1 MKNSKIV
8 IKTINSK
15 FDGAFD
21 TVIVDNSQMVPEL
34 EMCHIFHHLK
44 PSKLVLFGDPQL
56 PGTGSLFSRLVHEG
70 GVYVLNQ

>member
-21 TVIVDNSQMVPEL
+21 TVIVDNSQVVPEL
-34 EMCHIFHHLK
+34 EMCHIFHHL
-44 PSKLVLFGDPQL
+44 
-56 PGTGSLFSRLVHEG
+56 
-70 GVYVLNQ
+70 